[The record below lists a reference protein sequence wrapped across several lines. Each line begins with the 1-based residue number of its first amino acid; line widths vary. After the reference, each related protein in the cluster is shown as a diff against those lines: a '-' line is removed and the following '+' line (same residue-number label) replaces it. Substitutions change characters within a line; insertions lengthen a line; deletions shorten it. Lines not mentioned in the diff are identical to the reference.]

1 MKAVMKTKPGYG
13 VEIKDVPAPQ
23 LGTDG
28 AFLEVRAAGIC
39 GSDIHIY
46 EWGPYS
52 SYAKAVFTSPKGRI
66 LGHENTAVI
75 REISP
80 SVVTNL
86 TVGDRVLV
94 DPHVLCGKCYY
105 CRTGQ
110 EYLCSERKTIGIQL
124 DGGMAEY
131 LVARVDQLF
140 KLPVNLSF
148 EEGVILEPMAVAY
161 HAVHKAN
168 MDESTSVAILGP
180 GPIGLCTLLAAKL
193 QGAEKILVAGLP
205 EDTENGRLELAKE
218 LGAATAIINDEDSLK
233 KDVFSQLDAEGAD
246 VVFDATG
253 IRVTRNEMPMAINIG
268 LRALKRRKKLV
279 MIGLHPKSNIELDL
293 ASWLHTEKIIEP
305 TIGYEHKDLKKIID
319 AAANGLLPLEK
330 LVDGLMP
337 LEKGVEAFEKA
348 AEKTSKGRIILT
360 P

>member
-13 VEIKDVPAPQ
+13 VEIKEIPEPQ
-23 LGTDG
+23 LSPGS
-28 AFLEVRAAGIC
+28 ALLEIKAAGIC

-66 LGHENTAVI
+66 LGHENTAIVS
-75 REISP
+75 EISP
-80 SVVTNL
+80 GSSTSLV
-86 TVGDRVLV
+86 VGDRVLV

-105 CRTGQ
+105 CRSGQ

-124 DGGMAEY
+124 DGGMTKY
-131 LVARVDQLF
+131 LVARINQLF
-140 KLPVNLSF
+140 KLPAQLSF
-148 EEGVILEPMAVAY
+148 EEGVILEPMAVAH
-161 HAVHKAN
+161 HAATKAN
-168 MDESTSVAILGP
+168 IKPSTSVVILGP

-218 LGAATAIINDEDSLK
+218 LGAEIAAVTDEESLK
-233 KDVFSQLDAEGAD
+233 KAVSSQLDTEGAD

-253 IRVTRNEMPMAINIG
+253 IRVARNEVPLAINFG
-268 LRALKRRKKLV
+268 LRALKRKKKLV

-293 ASWLHTEKIIEP
+293 AWWIHTEKIIEP
-305 TIGYEHKDLKKIID
+305 SIGYEHKDLSKVID
-319 AAANGLLPLEK
+319 AAAHELLPLEK
-330 LVDGLMP
+330 LIDSLMP

-348 AEKTSKGRIILT
+348 AEKTSRGRIILT